1 MRHRQAARRLQDE
14 VDPAFALLYEHVSA
28 PDPSVR
34 LHAIM
39 GLAIAYAGTQK
50 EQVSDRSSDPSHTT
64 PAFAASVPQTLMFHR
79 NDTTF

>member
-1 MRHRQAARRLQDE
+1 MHCGPETCISWQDE

-28 PDPSVR
+28 ADPSVR

-50 EQVSDRSSDPSHTT
+50 EQVS
-64 PAFAASVPQTLMFHR
+64 AACLCAVP
-79 NDTTF
+79 

>member
-1 MRHRQAARRLQDE
+1 

-28 PDPSVR
+28 ADPSVR

-50 EQVSDRSSDPSHTT
+50 EQVR
-64 PAFAASVPQTLMFHR
+64 AAISCLRAMLQCRMWCDLIVTSTL
-79 NDTTF
+79 